1 MSFQDAYDALLA
13 RWDVPVEQLDLT
25 DEFGTTHVNACGPAD
40 GPPVVLLPGHGAT
53 SPVWF
58 TVAPRLAE
66 AHRVYAVDLIVDAGR
81 STNTGRKPAT
91 PADLHTW
98 LTNVLDGLGISRA
111 ALCGHSYGSW
121 IAVTYAIDHPDRV
134 ERLALIDP
142 TDCYLG
148 LRVPYVV
155 RALPSLLRP
164 SKERSMSFLRWETHG
179 LPVDP
184 QVLELA
190 GLAAEQP
197 STRFVRTRRPTD
209 DQLRVLAPLVV
220 VAGRSK
226 SQNADHLI
234 RRVTALSPAATVV
247 RLEDATH
254 HSLPA
259 LHTDE
264 MLEALLTWLAGAPAP
279 GSARGL

>member
-1 MSFQDAYDALLA
+1 MTFQDAYDALLA
-13 RWDVPVEQLDLT
+13 RWEVPVEQLELT

-58 TVAPRLAE
+58 AVAPRLAE
-66 AHRVYAVDLIVDAGR
+66 RHRVYAVDLICDAGR
-81 STNTGRKPAT
+81 STNTGRKPKT

-98 LTNVLDGLGISRA
+98 LTNTLDGLGLAQI

-121 IAVTYAIDHPDRV
+121 IALTYTLAHPDRID
-134 ERLALIDP
+134 RLALVDP
-142 TDCYLG
+142 TDSYLP
-148 LRVPYVV
+148 LRLPYVL

-164 SKERSMSFLRWETHG
+164 SQARTKSFLRWETQG

-184 QVLELA
+184 GWLDLA

-197 STRFVRTRRPTD
+197 ATPFVRTRRPTD
-209 DQLRVLAPLVV
+209 DQLRNLSPTPLVFI
-220 VAGRSK
+220 ADHSK
-226 SQNADHLI
+226 SQNPAKLTQ
-234 RRVTALSPAATVV
+234 RVTTLTPTATVV
-247 RLEDATH
+247 HLTTATH

-259 LHTDE
+259 LHADE
-264 MLEALLTWLAGAPAP
+264 VVPALAKHL
-279 GSARGL
+279 GS

>member
-13 RWDVPVEQLDLT
+13 RWNVPVEQIELT

-58 TVAPRLAE
+58 AVAPELAKD
-66 AHRVYAVDLIVDAGR
+66 HRVYAVDLIVDAGR
-81 STNTGRKPAT
+81 SANTGRT
-91 PADLHTW
+91 PKTPGDLHAW
-98 LTNVLDGLGISRA
+98 LTNVLDGLGIARP

-121 IAVTYAIDHPDRV
+121 LALTYTIAQPDRV
-134 ERLALIDP
+134 DRLALIDP

-148 LRVPYVV
+148 LRIPYVL

-164 SKERSMSFLRWETHG
+164 SAARSSSFLRWETQG
-179 LPVDP
+179 LPMDP

-197 STRFVRTRRPTD
+197 STRFVRPRRPSD
-209 DQLRVLAPLVV
+209 DQLGSVAPLVF
-220 VAGRSK
+220 VAARSK
-226 SQNADHLI
+226 SHDAARLT
-234 RRVTALSPAATVV
+234 RRITTLSPGAIVV
-247 RLEDATH
+247 PLETATH
-254 HSLPA
+254 HSLPS
-259 LHTDE
+259 LHADQLVPE
-264 MLEALLTWLAGAPAP
+264 LQKYFN
-279 GSARGL
+279 